1 FVDSIRDC
9 LGTVQRVYYMIRYAA
24 RRVLSTVAARNI
36 EASSSI
42 PDHISGPYD
51 DEKPVTYNQNLCL
64 FPAPKVVVPNFELTR
79 KVGTFCC
86 QGIYQFWFERAYN
99 KERFIHAANEGI
111 SVIGECIANKEWN
124 RLSVVASTDLVEQIK
139 PARRKCTNDQLNML
153 KFHPN
158 DAILSFLHNSLI
170 SVRNYLTKDVDGVV
184 VIYFTVVSFIR
195 MNSSV
200 PYEATITQLLNKYK
214 NDVIVSNVTFARNLI
229 PLGQWRATAVNF
241 FSLHDAGGSQ

>member
-1 FVDSIRDC
+1 MIRYAARRVLSTVAARNIEASSSIPDHISGPYDDEKPLVACYPQWQLVILKRRLQFRIISQDHTMMKSRDF
-9 LGTVQRVYYMIRYAA
+9 LGTVQRVYFMIRCAA

-79 KVGTFCC
+79 KLGTFCC

-139 PARRKCTNDQLNML
+139 PARRK
-153 KFHPN
+153 
-158 DAILSFLHNSLI
+158 
-170 SVRNYLTKDVDGVV
+170 
-184 VIYFTVVSFIR
+184 
-195 MNSSV
+195 
-200 PYEATITQLLNKYK
+200 
-214 NDVIVSNVTFARNLI
+214 
-229 PLGQWRATAVNF
+229 
-241 FSLHDAGGSQ
+241 